1 MLYDE
6 ERQEAEL
13 LNAEDLLEKT
23 AQVEQVS
30 RSGIYLDAKYGERLF
45 YSGNTLYAQI
55 IYHVERQNDAAMER
69 RKCAL
74 FSLDLRQ
81 EEKEWHYE
89 KEMSDVFR
97 EGSGQGADFGKG
109 FYTGIVRGKA
119 FFVIWTEKDED
130 AVYGYYDL
138 KNGAVRTFAKN
149 DVAYFEMV
157 SDPDIEGE
165 VESEMD
171 YEEE

>member
-74 FSLDLRQ
+74 FRDRKS
-81 EEKEWHYE
+81 
-89 KEMSDVFR
+89 V
-97 EGSGQGADFGKG
+97 
-109 FYTGIVRGKA
+109 V
-119 FFVIWTEKDED
+119 
-130 AVYGYYDL
+130 
-138 KNGAVRTFAKN
+138 
-149 DVAYFEMV
+149 
-157 SDPDIEGE
+157 
-165 VESEMD
+165 
-171 YEEE
+171 